1 MLTDLGAVLRGVP
14 GEELA
19 EHGAALRVHRLRGHQ
34 RVERQLAQQIQRRN
48 QALLHPLDIR
58 THNQRTSVE
67 RQLAQQLQRRNQA
80 LLHPLDIRT
89 HNQRTSVERQLAQQL
104 QHRNQALLHPLDI
117 RTHNQRTSV
126 ERQLAQQLQHRNQA
140 LLHPLDI
147 RTHNQRTSP
156 RIFCVVIGKRL
167 DEKMIT
173 LAVVK
178 SKVWFGK

>member
-1 MLTDLGAVLRGVP
+1 MTRMLTDLGAVLRGVP

-58 THNQRTSVE
+58 THNQRTS
-67 RQLAQQLQRRNQA
+67 
-80 LLHPLDIRT
+80 
-89 HNQRTSVERQLAQQL
+89 
-104 QHRNQALLHPLDI
+104 
-117 RTHNQRTSV
+117 
-126 ERQLAQQLQHRNQA
+126 
-140 LLHPLDI
+140 
-147 RTHNQRTSP
+147 P